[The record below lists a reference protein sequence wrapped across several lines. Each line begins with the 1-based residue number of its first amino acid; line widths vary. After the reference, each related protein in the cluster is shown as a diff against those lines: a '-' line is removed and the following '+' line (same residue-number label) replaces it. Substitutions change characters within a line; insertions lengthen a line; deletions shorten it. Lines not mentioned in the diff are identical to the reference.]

1 MFDAL
6 SKDLRRRMDAALE
19 AHRKELTGIR
29 TGKASVSLLD
39 TIMVDYYNTPTP
51 LNQVA
56 ALSTPEPNLI
66 VAKPYD
72 VSIIGDM
79 EKAIRKSDL
88 GLNPS
93 NDGKLIRIPIPPLTE
108 ERRQQLAKHVHK
120 VQEHGHNEVRQIR
133 RIGNDDIKK
142 MEKEKKISKDDEKRG
157 MELVQKLHDEYIKK
171 FDDLAKAKEDEILH
185 S

>member
-108 ERRQQLAKHVHK
+108 ERRRQLAKQIHDIAEDHRTA
-120 VQEHGHNEVRQIR
+120 VRQIR
-133 RIGNDDIKK
+133 REANDRLKK
-142 MEKEKKISKDDEKRG
+142 MLKDKLVSEDAERG
-157 MELVQKLHDEYIKK
+157 ALEEIQKLTDSYI
-171 FDDLAKAKEDEILH
+171 
-185 S
+185 

>member
-1 MFDAL
+1 MFEAL
-6 SKDLRRRMDAALE
+6 SKDLKRRMDAALE

-157 MELVQKLHDEYIKK
+157 MEMVQKLHDEYIKK

>member
-6 SKDLRRRMDAALE
+6 VKDLRRKMDSALE
-19 AHRKELTGIR
+19 AHRKELAGVR
-29 TGKASVSLLD
+29 TGKASISLLD
-39 TIMVDYYNTPTP
+39 GINVDYYNTPTP

-66 VAKPYD
+66 TAKPYD
-72 VSIIGDM
+72 VSIIVDI
-79 EKAIRKSDL
+79 EKAIRRSDL

-108 ERRQQLAKHVHK
+108 ERRRQLARHVRK
-120 VQEHGHNEVRQIR
+120 VLEHGHNEVRQIR
-133 RIGNDDIKK
+133 RIGNDDLKK
-142 MEKEKKISKDDEKRG
+142 MEKDKKISKDDEKRG
-157 MELVQKLHDEYIKK
+157 MDTVQKLHDEFIKK
-171 FDDLAKAKEDEILH
+171 FDDLAKSKEQEILH

>member
-1 MFDAL
+1 MFEAL
-6 SKDLRRRMDAALE
+6 LKDLRRRMDGALE
-19 AHRKELTGIR
+19 AHRKELSGIR
-29 TGKASVSLLD
+29 TGKASIALLD
-39 TIMVDYYNTPTP
+39 TITVDYYNTPTP

-66 VAKPYD
+66 TAKPYD
-72 VSIIGDM
+72 ISIIGDI

-108 ERRQQLAKHVHK
+108 ERRQQLAKHVRK
-120 VQEHGHNEVRQIR
+120 VLEHGHNEVRQVR
-133 RIGNDDIKK
+133 RAGNDEIKK
-142 MEKEKKISKDDEKRG
+142 MEKDKEISKDDEKRG
-157 MELVQKLHDEYIKK
+157 SEAIQKLHDEFIKK
-171 FDDLAKAKEDEILH
+171 FDDLAKAKEQEILH